1 MKLKIWSGVVLL
13 GLVLG
18 LLVCRNEEVLITP
31 IDNPTLPA
39 RGYFMGVL
47 PSPAQGQDFSAAYQ
61 QAAGYAEFAPVWGRP
76 TPFYNLAADLQGDW
90 GNTFVKGYI
99 RGNGMFPLVHLSF
112 IDAGVTLATPPGM
125 SGATLSDSAW
135 RAAYKKA
142 VLDVVRAVK
151 PRYLSLGNEVNRWYE
166 KYGLDGVNGFRHYVT
181 LYNEI
186 YDAVKTLSP
195 ETEVFCTFAREMVA
209 ENREADLAVLSLFN
223 PEKLDLLVFTSYPY
237 ALGWI
242 SPESVPDDY
251 YARAAG
257 YFPGKPFGFSEV
269 AWSSLPALGGEEAQA
284 AFLNQLVTRLTQDQG
299 LNLKLLGWAWLHD
312 LSAQDG
318 NGLIKID
325 GSEKPAYQ
333 VWKQL
338 SGR

>member
-1 MKLKIWSGVVLL
+1 MMVKVQFGVVLL
-13 GLVLG
+13 VLVFG
-18 LLVCRNEEVLITP
+18 LLVCHKDELLITP

-39 RGYFMGVL
+39 RGFFMGVL

-61 QAAGYAEFAPVWGRP
+61 QAADYADFAPVWGRP
-76 TPFYNLAADLQGDW
+76 TPFYNLAADLRNDW

-142 VLDVVRAVK
+142 ALDVVRAIK

-166 KYGLDGVNGFRHYVT
+166 KYGLEGVNGFRHYVT

-186 YDAVKTLSP
+186 YDAVKTLAP
-195 ETEVFCTFAREMVA
+195 GTEVFCTFAREIVA
-209 ENREADLAVLSLFN
+209 EHREADLTILSLFD
-223 PEKLDLLVFTSYPY
+223 PDKLDLLVLTSYPY
-237 ALGWI
+237 ALGWV
-242 SPESVPDDY
+242 SPESIPEGY
-251 YARAAG
+251 YIRVAT
-257 YFPGKPFGFSEV
+257 YFPNKPFGFSEV

-284 AFLNQLVTRLTQDQG
+284 AFLNRLVNRLTRDQG
-299 LNLKLLGWAWLHD
+299 LDLKLMGWAWLHD
-312 LSAQDG
+312 LSDQDG

-325 GSEKPAYQ
+325 GTEKQAYQ
-333 VWKQL
+333 VWKQI